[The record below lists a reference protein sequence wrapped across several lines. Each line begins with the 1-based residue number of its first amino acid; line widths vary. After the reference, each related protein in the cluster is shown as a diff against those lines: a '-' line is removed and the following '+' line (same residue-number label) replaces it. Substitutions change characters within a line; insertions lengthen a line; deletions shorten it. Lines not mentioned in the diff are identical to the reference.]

1 MDIAAEFRRRARNG
15 DLDLPLPG
23 QGHTPQRLRALL
35 EIARTDLALA
45 RLAEPHADAIAILR
59 EAGAEP
65 KPGALYAVWASE
77 IPGRTLRLIDGKLF
91 GKKMFCTGASLVDR
105 ALVTIAEPEPRLAD
119 IDLRAFPDLIAFDES
134 EWVTSAFSETHTAT
148 VTFNGLP
155 IPGHD
160 LIGPPNWYL
169 TRPGFWHGA
178 CAPAA
183 CWAGGAIGLVDYA
196 KERTRATSPHA
207 LAHLG
212 AMEAAAW
219 LLRASL
225 DAAAAET
232 DREPSDTAAAQ
243 KRALILRHI
252 VEQACT
258 EILFRFGRALGP
270 RPLAFDRDMS
280 DRCQQL
286 TLYIRQSHAES
297 DLEEL
302 GRLSLGPPG
311 L

>member
-1 MDIAAEFRRRARNG
+1 MDIAAEFRRLARNG
-15 DLDLPLPG
+15 GLDLPLPG

-119 IDLRAFPDLIAFDES
+119 MDLRASPDLIAFDES

-160 LIGPPNWYL
+160 LIGPLPADTLFTPSHLSGADAVLAMYHDQGLPVLKMKSFGGGVNVTL
-169 TRPGFWHGA
+169 GLPIVRTSVDHGTALDLAGSGRADPGS
-178 CAPAA
+178 
-183 CWAGGAIGLVDYA
+183 LL
-196 KERTRATSPHA
+196 EA
-207 LAHLG
+207 LALARELSADLPGPGRPAG
-212 AMEAAAW
+212 A
-219 LLRASL
+219 
-225 DAAAAET
+225 
-232 DREPSDTAAAQ
+232 
-243 KRALILRHI
+243 
-252 VEQACT
+252 
-258 EILFRFGRALGP
+258 
-270 RPLAFDRDMS
+270 
-280 DRCQQL
+280 
-286 TLYIRQSHAES
+286 
-297 DLEEL
+297 
-302 GRLSLGPPG
+302 
-311 L
+311 